1 MKLKNLFILVGA
13 PGSGKSYWATKRIKE
28 IDKGNAMHISR
39 DKVRFALISEDEE
52 YFSREPIVYKTWIAA
67 IQAAI
72 DSKAANTDNIYVDAT
87 NLSVARRKELFEN
100 IDLPNR
106 KNNVNINI
114 VYFCTDVI
122 TCMKRNANREGRENV
137 PNMVI
142 RRMYNSIEIP
152 KEDELMGT
160 LGIKYTNIYE
170 VLPIEPVKEE

>member
-1 MKLKNLFILVGA
+1 MGKKLIKNRKCKSIILLF
-13 PGSGKSYWATKRIKE
+13 
-28 IDKGNAMHISR
+28 
-39 DKVRFALISEDEE
+39 LI
-52 YFSREPIVYKTWIAA
+52 FTTIVYLLHIYCINKNINGEWKQSGGGITGLPGFIYIDPNKFQIGGYIQSSDNLNDCHGVISTLYQEIAA
-67 IQAAI
+67 
-72 DSKAANTDNIYVDAT
+72 
-87 NLSVARRKELFEN
+87 ELFQEYREN
-100 IDLPNR
+100 STR
-106 KNNVNINI
+106 A